1 MRGIAALSLAAVLLV
16 VWRGAAQSPG
26 YPLNLVGA
34 TFVERVNSD
43 VTTQSGTAELH
54 RNIVRWAK
62 YSTAART
69 DTLVVTA
76 DSLQLDETVDN
87 THRAV
92 DVDAVIGGRWK
103 LVASGPGKTAVIDA
117 PFVPG
122 DVADVSD
129 LTSAMDDFFPMAPPA
144 LAPGAHS
151 ADSSQ
156 RVWRRLADS
165 AREQR
170 YHWSERRHG
179 DSTSIG
185 TDSVIVHAV
194 VDTHEEGDLA
204 WSATRGPLA
213 WMRRIQTM
221 VTSRFAGRTVRANV
235 EQRVMV
241 ARTR

>member
-1 MRGIAALSLAAVLLV
+1 MRRSIELALVLVPFLGV
-16 VWRGAAQSPG
+16 HLRAQSAR
-26 YPLNLVGA
+26 YPLNLAGA
-34 TFVERVNSD
+34 TFVEQVRSD
-43 VTTQSGTAELH
+43 VTSQSGTAELH
-54 RNIVRWAK
+54 RTIVRRAR
-62 YSTAART
+62 YRTAMRT

-76 DSLQLDETVDN
+76 DSLRLDETAGS
-87 THRAV
+87 THRSV

-103 LVASGPGKTAVIDA
+103 LVADGPRKTAVVDA

-122 DVADVSD
+122 EVADVSD
-129 LTSAMDDFFPMAPPA
+129 LSSAMDDFFPMAPPA
-144 LAPGAHS
+144 LAPGAQS
-151 ADSSQ
+151 SDSSQ

-165 AREQR
+165 ARAQR
-170 YHWSERRHG
+170 YHWSERRHD

-213 WMRRIQTM
+213 WVRRIQTM

-235 EQRVMV
+235 DQRIVV